1 VADAA
6 VQHFSQHQSNVPERR
21 NIMTRTHKST
31 RTAGAAEK
39 TELLDTFIPLYA
51 KNFEQVAVLR
61 KKALETFAEQSAE
74 LIDAWKKAFHAVPNT
89 PGLFLFD
96 LMGQNFVRYVEAEKG
111 VIDLAVEQTHALA
124 SLTHERGASTAKILE
139 GLTNLCQQAA
149 EHSVALHKKTLDQLA
164 EQHKSAYETAK
175 KQFRFAGTPGA
186 EAYQTG
192 LDALIETQK
201 AMVDIASK
209 PLRHTAAA

>member
-1 VADAA
+1 
-6 VQHFSQHQSNVPERR
+6 
-21 NIMTRTHKST
+21 MTRTHKST

-51 KNFEQVAVLR
+51 KNVERVGALQ
-61 KKALETFAEQSAE
+61 KNALEAFAEQSSE
-74 LIDAWKKAFHAVPNT
+74 WIDTWKKAFHAVPNT

-96 LMGQNFVRYVEAEKG
+96 LLGQNFERYVEAEKG

-124 SLTHERGASTAKILE
+124 DLAHERGASAAKIME
-139 GLTNLCQQAA
+139 GLTSLFQQSA
-149 EHSVALHKKTLDQLA
+149 EHSVALHKKTLDHYA
-164 EQHKSAYETAK
+164 EQHKKAYETAK
-175 KQFRFAGTPGA
+175 KQFRFTGA
-186 EAYQTG
+186 EAYQSG

-209 PLRHTAAA
+209 PLRHAAAA